1 MTDKTEHVSNQSPMA
16 SLVHEHVATQQ
27 SSKLNHAAS
36 NNPKKSMPLN
46 CHQLVSELFTTGNWK
61 GAKIMFNLLM

>member
-1 MTDKTEHVSNQSPMA
+1 MTEKTEHVSNQSPMA
-16 SLVHEHVATQQ
+16 SLVHEHAATQQ

-36 NNPKKSMPLN
+36 NNPMPLN
-46 CHQLVSELFTTGNWK
+46 CHQLVSELFTTRNWK